1 MSIYLVLEKYD
12 GCYIILFQ
20 VQFLDFK
27 IQNIVGTCDVR
38 FPIRVEG
45 LNQVHGQFSRCVV
58 GKLDEFY
65 RCFWNSQ
72 KAVTCVCQGERKGM
86 TAIE

>member
-1 MSIYLVLEKYD
+1 MTDVISFLNALNIP
-12 GCYIILFQ
+12 FQ

-58 GKLDEFY
+58 GRLEQFLYMLLELSGSSSVCMLRYMKGYDFY
-65 RCFWNSQ
+65 
-72 KAVTCVCQGERKGM
+72 
-86 TAIE
+86 